1 MGDAHHH
8 EHHHDHGHEHHGH
21 DHHDHD
27 HDHGLLSA
35 LGHHHHDVSDLS
47 DGKLIAALVLNL
59 LLTVVELVVGALSG
73 SLSLM
78 ADAAHNFNDCAAMG
92 IAYIARRMGR
102 RGADDRFSFGYKR
115 AELIGALINLTSL
128 LLVGL
133 FLIFE
138 AVERLISPK
147 PIEATWVM
155 VAAAVAL
162 VLDIITALVLKDMAH
177 GNLNVRAAFLHH
189 ITDALASFVVLLGGA
204 AIWWL
209 GWTWLDP
216 VLTLLIALV
225 LIYTSGSMLK
235 RAASI
240 LMDNTP
246 PEIDP
251 SRVIKSIEEIEGVHQ
266 AHHLHVRELD
276 EQRIALEVH
285 IVIDEHATMSQ
296 AEHIKRDVRE
306 MLSEQFKINH
316 STLEFEPYGQDC
328 ASPPCGQ
335 EDHSGHNHSG
345 HDHDHSGHDH
355 DHDHH
360 HAH

>member
-1 MGDAHHH
+1 MGEA
-8 EHHHDHGHEHHGH
+8 HHDHEHDHGH
-21 DHHDHD
+21 DHHE

-47 DGKLIAALVLNL
+47 DGRLIAALGLNL

-73 SLSLM
+73 SLALM

-102 RGADDRFSFGYKR
+102 RGADERFSFGYKR

-138 AVERLISPK
+138 AVERLLSPK

-155 VAAAVAL
+155 VAAGVAL
-162 VLDIITALVLKDMAH
+162 VLDVITALVLKDMAH

-189 ITDALASFVVLLGGA
+189 ITDALASLVVLLGGA

-216 VLTLLIALV
+216 VLTVLIALV
-225 LIYTSGSMLK
+225 LIYTSASMLK

-246 PEIDP
+246 PGVEP
-251 SRVIKSIEEIEGVHQ
+251 SKVIQAIEGVEGVYQ

-285 IVIDEHATMSQ
+285 IVIDEHATISQ
-296 AEHIKRDVRE
+296 SERIKREVRAL
-306 MLSEQFKINH
+306 LSERFKINH
-316 STLEFEPYGQDC
+316 STLECEPHGHDC
-328 ASPPCGQ
+328 PSPPCGPAAA
-335 EDHSGHNHSG
+335 HAG
-345 HDHDHSGHDH
+345 HDHDHSGHE
-355 DHDHH
+355 HH